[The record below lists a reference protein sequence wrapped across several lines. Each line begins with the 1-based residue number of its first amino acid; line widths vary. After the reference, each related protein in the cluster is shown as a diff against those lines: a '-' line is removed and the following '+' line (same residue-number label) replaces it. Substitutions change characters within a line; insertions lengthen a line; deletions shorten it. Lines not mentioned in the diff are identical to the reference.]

1 MEIKDS
7 LLVAMMFIMIL
18 SIGIAT
24 VLGGLADTVMR
35 PLGEIH
41 WLSIVW
47 LLLLLFNYLDLFWNS
62 VLIIAA
68 EEWRFTGFLYM
79 ILGPVLLF
87 LASTVILSKTSEEV
101 SVASAQHYFEVS
113 TYFFAVLA
121 LLMLWNIGA
130 DYRLRDGLSMSSTQ
144 DVIQFFSFVVLAFN
158 KNLTLHK
165 SITIFLCVVVLTIVL
180 TNGAEFA
187 S

>member
-24 VLGGLADTVMR
+24 VLAGLADTVRR

-41 WLSIVW
+41 WLPIVW
-47 LLLLLFNYLDLFWNS
+47 MLLLLFYHLDLFWNS
-62 VLIIAA
+62 VLIIAT

-79 ILGPVLLF
+79 VLGPVLLF
-87 LASTVILSKTSEEV
+87 FASTVILSKTSEEV
-101 SVASAQHYFEVS
+101 SVAAVQHYFEVS
-113 TYFFAVLA
+113 TYFFSVLA
-121 LLMLWNIGA
+121 LLMLWTIGA
-130 DYRLRDGLSMSSTQ
+130 DYRLRDGLSLISTQ
-144 DVIQFFSFVVLAFN
+144 DVIQFFSFVALAFN

-165 SITIFLCVVVLTIVL
+165 FITIFLCVVVLSIVIAH
-180 TNGAEFA
+180 GAGFP

>member
-24 VLGGLADTVMR
+24 VLGGLADTVRR

-41 WLSIVW
+41 WLPIVW
-47 LLLLLFNYLDLFWNS
+47 MLLLLFYHLDLFWNS
-62 VLIIAA
+62 VLIMAA

-87 LASTVILSKTSEEV
+87 LATTLILSKTNEDAP
-101 SVASAQHYFEVS
+101 VASSQHYFEVS
-113 TYFFAVLA
+113 TYFFTVLA
-121 LLMLWNIGA
+121 LLMLWTTGA
-130 DYRLRDGLSMSSTQ
+130 DYKLRDGLSMSST
-144 DVIQFFSFVVLAFN
+144 
-158 KNLTLHK
+158 
-165 SITIFLCVVVLTIVL
+165 
-180 TNGAEFA
+180 
-187 S
+187 

>member
-24 VLGGLADTVMR
+24 VLGGLADTVRR

-41 WLSIVW
+41 WLPIVW
-47 LLLLLFNYLDLFWNS
+47 MLLLLFSYLDLFWNS
-62 VLIIAA
+62 VLIMAA

-101 SVASAQHYFEVS
+101 SVAAVQHYFEVS
-113 TYFFAVLA
+113 TYFFTVLA
-121 LLMLWNIGA
+121 LLMLWTIGA
-130 DYRLRDGLSMSSTQ
+130 DYRLRDGLSVSSTQ

-165 SITIFLCVVVLTIVL
+165 FITIFLCVVVLSIVIAH
-180 TNGAEFA
+180 GAGFP

>member
-24 VLGGLADTVMR
+24 VLGGLADTVRR
-35 PLGEIH
+35 PLGEIN
-41 WLSIVW
+41 WLPIVW
-47 LLLLLFNYLDLFWNS
+47 MLLLLFYHLDLFWNS
-62 VLIIAA
+62 VLIIAT

-79 ILGPVLLF
+79 IGGPILLF
-87 LASTVILSKTSEEV
+87 LATTVILSKSSEEI
-101 SVASAQHYFEVS
+101 SVTSTQHYFEAS
-113 TYFFAVLA
+113 TYFFTILA
-121 LLMLWNIGA
+121 LLMLWAIGA
-130 DYRLRDGLSMSSTQ
+130 DYRLRDGLSMGSTQ

-165 SITIFLCVVVLTIVL
+165 FITIFICVVVLTIVVAHG
-180 TNGAEFA
+180 TGIA

>member
-24 VLGGLADTVMR
+24 VLGGLADTVRR

-41 WLSIVW
+41 WLPIVW
-47 LLLLLFNYLDLFWNS
+47 MLLLLFHHLDLFWNS
-62 VLIIAA
+62 VLIMAA

-79 ILGPVLLF
+79 ILGPILLF
-87 LASTVILSKTSEEV
+87 LATTVILSKPNENIP
-101 SVASAQHYFEVS
+101 VASAQHYFEVS

-121 LLMLWNIGA
+121 LLMLWTIGA

-144 DVIQFFSFVVLAFN
+144 DVIQFFSFVALAFN

-165 SITIFLCVVVLTIVL
+165 FITIFLCVVVLSIVIAH
-180 TNGAEFA
+180 GAGIA

>member
-24 VLGGLADTVMR
+24 VLGGLADTVRR
-35 PLGEIH
+35 PLEDIH

-47 LLLLLFNYLDLFWNS
+47 MLLLLFYHLDLFWNT

-87 LASTVILSKTSEEV
+87 LATTVILSKPSEEV
-101 SVASAQHYFEVS
+101 PVASAQHYFEIS
-113 TYFFAVLA
+113 TYFFTVLA
-121 LLMLWNIGA
+121 LLMLWTIGA
-130 DYRLRDGLSMSSTQ
+130 DFRLRDGLSISSAKN
-144 DVIQFFSFVVLAFN
+144 VIEFFSFLVLAFN

-165 SITIFLCVVVLTIVL
+165 FITIFLCVIVL
-180 TNGAEFA
+180 SIVVSHGAGVA

>member
-24 VLGGLADTVMR
+24 ILGCLADTVRR
-35 PLGEIH
+35 PLREIH
-41 WLSIVW
+41 WLPIVW
-47 LLLLLFNYLDLFWNS
+47 MLLLLFYHLDLFWNS
-62 VLIIAA
+62 VLIIAT

-79 ILGPVLLF
+79 VLGPVLLF
-87 LASTVILSKTSEEV
+87 LASTVILTKTSEEV
-101 SVASAQHYFEVS
+101 SVASTQHYFEAS
-113 TYFFAVLA
+113 TYFFTVLA

-130 DYRLRDGLSMSSTQ
+130 DYSLRDGFSVSSTQ
-144 DVIQFFSFVVLAFN
+144 NVINFFSFVVLAFN

-165 SITIFLCVVVLTIVL
+165 SITVILCIVVVTIVV
-180 TNGAEFA
+180 TRGAGFT

>member
-7 LLVAMMFIMIL
+7 LLVAIMFITIL

-24 VLGGLADTVMR
+24 VLSGLADTIR
-35 PLGEIH
+35 SPLGETH
-41 WLSIVW
+41 WLPIVW
-47 LLLLLFNYLDLFWNS
+47 MLLLLFYHLDLFWNS

-79 ILGPVLLF
+79 TLGPVLLF
-87 LASTVILSKTSEEV
+87 FSSTVMLSKPTGEVPVAST
-101 SVASAQHYFEVS
+101 QHYFEVS
-113 TYFFAVLA
+113 THFFSALA
-121 LLMLWNIGA
+121 LLMLWTIGT
-130 DYRLRDGLSMSSTQ
+130 DYRLRDGLSICSAQ
-144 DVIQFFSFVVLAFN
+144 NVIEFFSFVVLAFN

-165 SITIFLCVVVLTIVL
+165 FITIFLCVVVLTIVVSRG
-180 TNGAEFA
+180 TGFA